1 MSSVLQGVNDVRADL
16 LGAVNETPLVLLA
29 DNNTLP
35 QAQQLLKRKDQHS
48 PLEAV
53 LESQPIDPLQIK
65 NLWQHKVRKLL
76 RQHAKPQDLKTAQ
89 ISGTTNQQGDNTSNE
104 GVDSEVT
111 SVVRFPA
118 TMGSSEF
125 ENSQFSTGNAPTKS
139 YTPPQATAPA
149 PRKRRLEGDPYTSA
163 KKTQIAY
170 QVPLQLPPQA
180 FLPQMAALGAFH
192 PGWVPPPP
200 TPGAV
205 WGCPVPPGLCAG
217 GNNILTRGLPPPLL
231 IQHPFL
237 GPATA
242 LVIPAAKPAAKP
254 AAQNPHITNNNN
266 ANSFSKRSELPISM
280 LASST
285 IAPMVPCS
293 SSQPQ
298 SAHGNKAQLE
308 NNLNMNAL
316 LSQTESEMQPNFDF
330 DNTDLDIDLEEL
342 DSLFY
347 NPGEVVDGEMDALQQ
362 LLECDAGGL
371 GNLNRNCSFGNL
383 ESLG

>member
-1 MSSVLQGVNDVRADL
+1 MQSRRTQRLPRSPELPTNRGTTLQMKGQILRLRPQSGFRQQWVPASLKTVNSVQATL
-16 LGAVNETPLVLLA
+16 LLNRIP
-29 DNNTLP
+29 
-35 QAQQLLKRKDQHS
+35 LLKLPPR
-48 PLEAV
+48 
-53 LESQPIDPLQIK
+53 LQEK
-65 NLWQHKVRKLL
+65 
-76 RQHAKPQDLKTAQ
+76 
-89 ISGTTNQQGDNTSNE
+89 
-104 GVDSEVT
+104 GVQK
-111 SVVRFPA
+111 A
-118 TMGSSEF
+118 T
-125 ENSQFSTGNAPTKS
+125 PTH
-139 YTPPQATAPA
+139 
-149 PRKRRLEGDPYTSA
+149 PR